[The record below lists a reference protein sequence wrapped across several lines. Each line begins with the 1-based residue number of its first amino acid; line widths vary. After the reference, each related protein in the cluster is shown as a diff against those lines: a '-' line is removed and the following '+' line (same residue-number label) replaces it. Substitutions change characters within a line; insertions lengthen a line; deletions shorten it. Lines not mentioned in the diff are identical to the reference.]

1 MKIPTVV
8 VLGAAL
14 IGVLF
19 LSLGRDETPSDSV
32 LSDSTVREAGPT
44 RSDQLDSIRAVRA
57 AVRKRIADSDTYL
70 GFVLAEDDSVLKRW
84 QDRTI
89 SMLTIHVGSNP
100 DGNPTEGLE
109 DAVRRAFS
117 RWERVGAIP
126 VQFRAIRD
134 SASAEVHV
142 QWIRSFPMVRSGQAE
157 AFWDVNGWIRKGI
170 LTLATHDLRGR
181 PIDADLL
188 YTVALHEI
196 GHLLG
201 LGHSDDPG
209 DLMFP
214 VTTVSDLTARD
225 RRSAR
230 LLYALPP
237 GSVTAP

>member
-89 SMLTIHVGSNP
+89 SMLKMLFGGRSLDGS
-100 DGNPTEGLE
+100 ES
-109 DAVRRAFS
+109 VRYRSNSAPYEIRLRPRCMFS
-117 RWERVGAIP
+117 G
-126 VQFRAIRD
+126 
-134 SASAEVHV
+134 
-142 QWIRSFPMVRSGQAE
+142 
-157 AFWDVNGWIRKGI
+157 
-170 LTLATHDLRGR
+170 
-181 PIDADLL
+181 
-188 YTVALHEI
+188 
-196 GHLLG
+196 LG
-201 LGHSDDPG
+201 L
-209 DLMFP
+209 FP
-214 VTTVSDLTARD
+214 WFGAD
-225 RRSAR
+225 RPR
-230 LLYALPP
+230 PF
-237 GSVTAP
+237 GM